1 MSDRVSAE
9 QRSRNMAR
17 VRNKNTAPEMIVRKT
32 LHRLGYR
39 FRLHRRDLPG
49 SPDIVL
55 PRHHTAVFVHGCFWH
70 GHPGCARAARPQT
83 NEAFWNAKLDKN
95 VRRDKEA
102 QEKLSSQGW
111 RVLVIWQCQT
121 KNPAD
126 LEVLIHRFFSTGLEE
141 SYGGKEWSESQ
152 DTQIL

>member
-1 MSDRVSAE
+1 MSDRISTE

-55 PRHHTAVFVHGCFWH
+55 PRHRAVIFVHGCFWH
-70 GHPGCARAARPQT
+70 GHDCRRGKRPT
-83 NEAFWNAKLDKN
+83 SHTDCWTSKLD
-95 VRRDKEA
+95 RTIERDRKSRMLL
-102 QEKLSSQGW
+102 QERDWK
-111 RVLVIWQCQT
+111 VLVVWECQVW
-121 KNPAD
+121 NPAD
-126 LEVLIHRFFSTGLEE
+126 LDSLLLDFLNPRQADQTEE
-141 SYGGKEWSESQ
+141 PSC
-152 DTQIL
+152 